1 LVHDSENPQRC
12 GRGSTGAAPQ
22 RQRGSPAGR
31 KRVASWFK
39 DADLVDA
46 FAVPIDA
53 ADVAKGMDSLARS
66 TLADP
71 APWIRLLLGL
81 RDTLVAG
88 FGVKTTEK
96 VRRAAIADKAERI
109 DFFRILARSDREL
122 ILGEDDRHLDFR
134 LSLLLR
140 PRPDGSGDELVATS
154 VVRCHNALGRVYLAL
169 IARFHRLV
177 VISNLSRAAN
187 KGWRIE
193 HRNLG

>member
-1 LVHDSENPQRC
+1 MIQRTHSGADAARS
-12 GRGSTGAAPQ
+12 GRRSGVREVPP
-22 RQRGSPAGR
+22 PAESG
-31 KRVASWFK
+31 VASWF
-39 DADLVDA
+39 DADLADA

-53 ADVAKGMDSLARS
+53 ADMAKGMDSLARS
-66 TLADP
+66 TLGDP

-81 RDTLVAG
+81 RDRLVAG
-88 FGVKTTEK
+88 FGVKTTRE
-96 VRRAAIADKAERI
+96 VRRAAIADNAERI

-140 PRPDGSGDELVATS
+140 ARPDGSGDELVATT
-154 VVRCHNALGRVYLAL
+154 VVRCHNASGRVYLAL

>member
-1 LVHDSENPQRC
+1 MIRRTQGDTDTAGSGPC
-12 GRGSTGAAPQ
+12 RGVREVPP
-22 RQRGSPAGR
+22 PAESG
-31 KRVASWFK
+31 VASWF
-39 DADLVDA
+39 DADLADA

-53 ADVAKGMDSLARS
+53 VDGAKGIDNLARS
-66 TLADP
+66 ALGDP
-71 APWIRLLLGL
+71 APWVRLLLGL
-81 RDTLVAG
+81 RDALVAG
-88 FGVKTTEK
+88 FRVKTSQE
-96 VRRAAIADKAERI
+96 VRRAAIADNAERI
-109 DFFRILARSDREL
+109 DFFRIRARSDREL

-140 PRPDGSGDELVATS
+140 ARPDGSGDELVATT

-177 VISNLSRAAN
+177 VISNLSRASN

>member
-1 LVHDSENPQRC
+1 MIPRTYGDADAVRSGPC
-12 GRGSTGAAPQ
+12 RGVREVPP
-22 RQRGSPAGR
+22 PAESG
-31 KRVASWFK
+31 VASWF
-39 DADLVDA
+39 DAADLADA

-53 ADVAKGMDSLARS
+53 ADAAKGVDSLARS
-66 TLADP
+66 ALEDP

-81 RDTLVAG
+81 RDALVAG
-88 FGVKTTEK
+88 FGVKTSRE
-96 VRRAAIADKAERI
+96 VRRAAIADNAERI

-140 PRPDGSGDELVATS
+140 VRPDGSGDELVATT
-154 VVRCHNALGRVYLAL
+154 VVHCHNALGRVYLAL

-177 VISNLSRAAN
+177 VISNLSRASN

>member
-1 LVHDSENPQRC
+1 MIQRTHSDADAARP
-12 GRGSTGAAPQ
+12 GPRRGVREVPP
-22 RQRGSPAGR
+22 PAESG
-31 KRVASWFK
+31 VASWFG
-39 DADLVDA
+39 ADLADA
-46 FAVPIDA
+46 FAVPVDA
-53 ADVAKGMDSLARS
+53 ADVAKDMDSLARS
-66 TLADP
+66 TLGDP

-88 FGVKTTEK
+88 FGVKTTQE
-96 VRRAAIADKAERI
+96 VRRAAIADNAERI
-109 DFFRILARSDREL
+109 DFFRVLARSDREL

-140 PRPDGSGDELVATS
+140 ARPDGSGDELVATTD
-154 VVRCHNALGRVYLAL
+154 VRCHNPLGRLYLAP

>member
-1 LVHDSENPQRC
+1 MIQRTHSDADAARS
-12 GRGSTGAAPQ
+12 GPRRGVREVPLPTESG
-22 RQRGSPAGR
+22 
-31 KRVASWFK
+31 VASWF
-39 DADLVDA
+39 DGADLADA

-66 TLADP
+66 ALADP
-71 APWIRLLLGL
+71 ALWIRALLGL
-81 RDTLVAG
+81 RDRLVAG
-88 FGVKTTEK
+88 FNVKTTQE
-96 VRRAAIADKAERI
+96 VRRAAIADNAERI

-140 PRPDGSGDELVATS
+140 ARPDGSGDELVATTA
-154 VVRCHNALGRVYLAL
+154 VRCHNALGRVYLAL

-177 VISNLSRAAN
+177 VISNLSRASN

>member
-1 LVHDSENPQRC
+1 MTRRTHSEADAARSGRRC
-12 GRGSTGAAPQ
+12 GVREVAP
-22 RQRGSPAGR
+22 PAESG
-31 KRVASWFK
+31 VASWF
-39 DADLVDA
+39 DADLADA

-53 ADVAKGMDSLARS
+53 ADMAKGMDSLARS
-66 TLADP
+66 TLGDP

-81 RDTLVAG
+81 RDRLVAG
-88 FGVKTTEK
+88 FGVKTTRE
-96 VRRAAIADKAERI
+96 VRRAAIADNAERI

-140 PRPDGSGDELVATS
+140 ARPDGSGDELVATT

>member
-1 LVHDSENPQRC
+1 MIQRTHRDADTTRS
-12 GRGSTGAAPQ
+12 GPRRGVREVPP
-22 RQRGSPAGR
+22 PAESG
-31 KRVASWFK
+31 VASWFAA
-39 DADLVDA
+39 ADLADA

-53 ADVAKGMDSLARS
+53 ADAAKGMDSLARS

-81 RDTLVAG
+81 RDRIIAG
-88 FGVKTTEK
+88 FNVKTTQE
-96 VRRAAIADKAERI
+96 VRRAAIADNAERI

-140 PRPDGSGDELVATS
+140 ARPDGPGDELVATT

-177 VISNLSRAAN
+177 VISNLSRASN

>member
-1 LVHDSENPQRC
+1 MIRRTQGDADTAGSGPC
-12 GRGSTGAAPQ
+12 RGVREVPP
-22 RQRGSPAGR
+22 PAESG
-31 KRVASWFK
+31 VASWF
-39 DADLVDA
+39 DADLADA

-53 ADVAKGMDSLARS
+53 ADVAKGIDNLARS
-66 TLADP
+66 ALSDP

-81 RDTLVAG
+81 RDALVAG
-88 FGVKTTEK
+88 FGVKTSQE
-96 VRRAAIADKAERI
+96 VRRAAIADNAERI
-109 DFFRILARSDREL
+109 DFFRIRGRSDREL

-140 PRPDGSGDELVATS
+140 ARPDGSGDELVATT

>member
-1 LVHDSENPQRC
+1 MTRRTHSDADAARPGPR
-12 GRGSTGAAPQ
+12 RGVREVPP
-22 RQRGSPAGR
+22 PAESG
-31 KRVASWFK
+31 VASWF
-39 DADLVDA
+39 DADLADA

-66 TLADP
+66 TLGDP

-81 RDTLVAG
+81 RDGLVAG
-88 FGVKTTEK
+88 FGVKTTQE
-96 VRRAAIADKAERI
+96 VRCAAIADNAERI

-140 PRPDGSGDELVATS
+140 VRPDGSGDELVATT

-177 VISNLSRAAN
+177 VISNLSRASN

>member
-1 LVHDSENPQRC
+1 MIPRTHSDADAAGSGPC
-12 GRGSTGAAPQ
+12 RGVREVPP
-22 RQRGSPAGR
+22 PAESG
-31 KRVASWFK
+31 VASWF
-39 DADLVDA
+39 DADLADA
-46 FAVPIDA
+46 FAVPIDP
-53 ADVAKGMDSLARS
+53 ADVAKGIDNLARCA
-66 TLADP
+66 LDP

-81 RDTLVAG
+81 RDALVAG
-88 FGVKTTEK
+88 FGVKTTQE
-96 VRRAAIADKAERI
+96 VRRAAIADNADRI

-140 PRPDGSGDELVATS
+140 ARPDSSGDELVATT

-177 VISNLSRAAN
+177 VISNLSRASN

>member
-1 LVHDSENPQRC
+1 MQTRLDRVRV
-12 GRGSTGAAPQ
+12 AAGVREVPL
-22 RQRGSPAGR
+22 PAESG
-31 KRVASWFK
+31 VASWF
-39 DADLVDA
+39 DGDLADA

-53 ADVAKGMDSLARS
+53 ADVAKGIDNLARS
-66 TLADP
+66 ALGDP

-81 RDTLVAG
+81 RDALVAG
-88 FGVKTTEK
+88 FRVKTSQE
-96 VRRAAIADKAERI
+96 VRRAAIADNAERI

-140 PRPDGSGDELVATS
+140 ARPDGSGDELVATT

-169 IARFHRLV
+169 IAQFHRLV
-177 VISNLSRAAN
+177 VISNLSRASN
-187 KGWRIE
+187 KGWHIE

>member
-1 LVHDSENPQRC
+1 MIRRTHSDADAAGSRPCGGVREVPPPSES
-12 GRGSTGAAPQ
+12 G
-22 RQRGSPAGR
+22 
-31 KRVASWFK
+31 VASWF
-39 DADLVDA
+39 DADLADA
-46 FAVPIDA
+46 YAVPIDA
-53 ADVAKGMDSLARS
+53 ADVAKGIDNLARS
-66 TLADP
+66 VLSDP
-71 APWIRLLLGL
+71 APWIRMLLGL
-81 RDTLVAG
+81 RDALVAG
-88 FGVKTTEK
+88 FRVKTTQE
-96 VRRAAIADKAERI
+96 VRRAAIAERAERI

-140 PRPDGSGDELVATS
+140 ARPDGSGDELVATT

-177 VISNLSRAAN
+177 VITNLSRASN